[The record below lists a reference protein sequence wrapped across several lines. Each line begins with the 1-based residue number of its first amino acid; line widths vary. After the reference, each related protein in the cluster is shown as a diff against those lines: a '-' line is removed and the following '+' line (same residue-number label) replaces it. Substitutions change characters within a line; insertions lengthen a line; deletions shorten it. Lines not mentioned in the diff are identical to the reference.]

1 MRTSTTGKKKFTS
14 IIGTILMAFVF
25 ASVIDGLSIGPAF
38 GQDRAIPARD
48 RYERRGHDR
57 GRWDRDRWDRDRW
70 DRGRWEHGRR
80 YYRPYAY
87 GVPVYAPP
95 PVYIPPPPPPP
106 GISIFFPP
114 IIIR

>member
-14 IIGTILMAFVF
+14 IIGTILMALVF

-57 GRWDRDRWDRDRW
+57 GRWDRD
-70 DRGRWEHGRR
+70 RWEHGRR

>member
-57 GRWDRDRWDRDRW
+57 GRWDRDRWDR
-70 DRGRWEHGRR
+70 GRWEHGRR